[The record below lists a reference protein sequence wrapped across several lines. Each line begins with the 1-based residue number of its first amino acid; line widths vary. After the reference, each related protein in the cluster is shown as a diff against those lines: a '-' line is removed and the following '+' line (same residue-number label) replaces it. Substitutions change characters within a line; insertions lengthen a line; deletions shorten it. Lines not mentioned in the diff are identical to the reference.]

1 MSGILLI
8 IYLIILSLCFFIM
21 GVGLNRFFRFRIP
34 GDKAD
39 LVTYGFIV
47 LFALTVFISLIL
59 ILKAEWTFA
68 FPNF

>member
-1 MSGILLI
+1 
-8 IYLIILSLCFFIM
+8 M